1 MIEPKKNKKGEN
13 VMRCYLI
20 NQNQPFLDIEFEQNE
35 IKKINDIIDIDYA
48 PLSIYNASND
58 KNKILLK
65 ETNNWFKNRGIPLW
79 RKELAQ
85 LLQKMN
91 IESPTELL
99 DKAHGLSL
107 SDQYWIKDI
116 NSNIE
121 WEDINFFEH
130 DFQFANFLEASLSPR
145 SSNKQP
151 EIHSPNNTTDGML
164 PKSWI
169 IENGKRVLVKRTFEP
184 SNQEPFNEWLASEIS
199 ERLGFDYCPYKIDVI
214 DNKLVSKCDNFL
226 NKNQE
231 IISAYDIYN
240 TKQKPNHV
248 NDFNHYIQILKE
260 NGIENAREQ
269 LENMIIL
276 DYLTMNYDR
285 HMKNFGIIRN
295 VQTLKWEK
303 TTPLFDNGQS
313 MNCDTITSQMNFNN
327 GEGKLFY
334 DTHKKFS
341 KYPNLITD
349 FSRFDFNNLNDL
361 PEKFKEVLI
370 QYKEYAYMDEN
381 RINKLVNGLEMRI
394 DKIKEVQKQRTK
406 NWDLKTLLVND
417 LKNEM
422 DEEIFESALI
432 SSIPKSQQQKFS
444 QKIDQSNNS
453 KELATLEYFEQ
464 QELEDSSTTT
474 KKSTKKSEDLD
485 FDF

>member
-1 MIEPKKNKKGEN
+1 
-13 VMRCYLI
+13 
-20 NQNQPFLDIEFEQNE
+20 
-35 IKKINDIIDIDYA
+35 
-48 PLSIYNASND
+48 
-58 KNKILLK
+58 
-65 ETNNWFKNRGIPLW
+65 
-79 RKELAQ
+79 
-85 LLQKMN
+85 MN

-464 QELEDSSTTT
+464 KELKKYSTTT
-474 KKSTKKSEDLD
+474 KKSTEKSEDLD
-485 FDF
+485 LDF

>member
-1 MIEPKKNKKGEN
+1 
-13 VMRCYLI
+13 MRCYVM
-20 NQNQPFLDIEFEQNE
+20 NQNQPFLDVEFEQNE
-35 IKKINDIIDIDYA
+35 IKKINDIIDIKYA
-48 PLSIYNASND
+48 PLSIYNANND

-65 ETNNWFKNRGIPLW
+65 ETNNWFKDRGIPLW
-79 RKELAQ
+79 RKELTQ
-85 LLQKMN
+85 LMQKMN
-91 IESPTELL
+91 IKSPTELL

-116 NSNIE
+116 NSNVE

-130 DFQFANFLEASLSPR
+130 DFQFANFLEASLRPR

-231 IISAYDIYN
+231 IITAYDIYN
-240 TKQKPNHV
+240 TKQKPNHI
-248 NDFNHYIQILKE
+248 NDFNHYVQILE
-260 NGIENAREQ
+260 EHNVPNAREQ

-313 MNCDTITSQMNFNN
+313 MNCNTITSQMNFNN

-341 KYPNLITD
+341 KYPNLISD
-349 FSRFDFNNLNDL
+349 FSRFDFNKLNNL
-361 PEKFKEVLI
+361 PEKFKDVLTI
-370 QYKEYAYMDEN
+370 YKEYAYMDKN
-381 RINKLVNGLEMRI
+381 RIDKLVNGLEMRI
-394 DKIKEVQKQRTK
+394 DKIKEIQKQRTK
-406 NWDLKTLLVND
+406 N
-417 LKNEM
+417 
-422 DEEIFESALI
+422 
-432 SSIPKSQQQKFS
+432 
-444 QKIDQSNNS
+444 
-453 KELATLEYFEQ
+453 
-464 QELEDSSTTT
+464 
-474 KKSTKKSEDLD
+474 
-485 FDF
+485 

>member
-1 MIEPKKNKKGEN
+1 
-13 VMRCYLI
+13 MRCYLM
-20 NQNQPFLDIEFEQNE
+20 NQNQPFFDIEFENNK
-35 IKKINDIIDIDYA
+35 IKKINDIIDIRYA
-48 PLSIYNASND
+48 PLSIYNANND
-58 KNKILLK
+58 KSKSLLK

-79 RKELAQ
+79 RKELTQ
-85 LLQKMN
+85 LMQKMN

-107 SDQYWIKDI
+107 SDQYWIKNI
-116 NSNIE
+116 NSDLK
-121 WEDINFFEH
+121 WEDINFFDH
-130 DFQFANFLEASLSPR
+130 DFNSANFLEVSLSPR

-199 ERLGFDYCPYKIDVI
+199 KRLGFDYCDYRLDII
-214 DNKLVSKCDNFL
+214 NNKLVSKCDNFL

-231 IISAYDIYN
+231 IITAN
-240 TKQKPNHV
+240 NVFETKKKSNNV
-248 NDFNHYIQILKE
+248 NDFNHYIQILE
-260 NGIENAREQ
+260 EHGIKDARQ
-269 LENMIIL
+269 NLENMIVL
-276 DYLTMNYDR
+276 DYLIMNYDR

-313 MNCDTITSQMNFNN
+313 MNCDTITSQMNFDN
-327 GEGKLFY
+327 GESKLFY
-334 DTHKKFS
+334 DTHEKFS

-361 PEKFKEVLI
+361 PEKFKEILI

-381 RINKLVNGLEMRI
+381 RIDKLINGLEMRI

-406 NWDLKTLLVND
+406 NWDLNSLLISNS
-417 LKNEM
+417 KSEM

-432 SSIPKSQQQKFS
+432 STVPKDKQNTFAEHLTDVEDIRSFAKDRWMQL
-444 QKIDQSNNS
+444 
-453 KELATLEYFEQ
+453 KELEESANIIH
-464 QELEDSSTTT
+464 
-474 KKSTKKSEDLD
+474 STKNSCETDLD
-485 FDF
+485 IE

>member
-1 MIEPKKNKKGEN
+1 
-13 VMRCYLI
+13 MRCYLM
-20 NQNQPFLDIEFEQNE
+20 NQNQPFLDVEFEQNE
-35 IKKINDIIDIDYA
+35 IKRINDIIDIKYA
-48 PLSIYNASND
+48 PLSIYNAKND

-107 SDQYWIKDI
+107 SDQYWVKDI
-116 NSNIE
+116 HSDIE
-121 WEDINFFEH
+121 WKDINFFEH
-130 DFQFANFLEASLSPR
+130 DFQFANFLEATLSPR

-231 IISAYDIYN
+231 IITAYDIYN
-240 TKQKPNHV
+240 TKQKLNHM
-248 NDFNHYIQILKE
+248 NDFNHYVQILE
-260 NGIENAREQ
+260 EHGIENAHEQ

-313 MNCDTITSQMNFNN
+313 MNCNTITSQMNFNN

-341 KYPNLITD
+341 KYPNLISD
-349 FSRFDFNNLNDL
+349 FSRFDFNKLNDL
-361 PEKFKEVLI
+361 PGKFKDVLTI
-370 QYKEYAYMDEN
+370 YKEYAYMDEN
-381 RINKLVNGLEMRI
+381 RIDKLVNGLEIRI
-394 DKIKEVQKQRTK
+394 DKIKEAQKQRTK
-406 NWDLKTLLVND
+406 HWDLTSLLIRD
-417 LKNEM
+417 SKSEM
-422 DEEIFESALI
+422 DEEVFESALI
-432 SSIPKSQQQKFS
+432 STVPKDKQNAFAKRLTDVEDIRSFAKDRWIQL
-444 QKIDQSNNS
+444 
-453 KELATLEYFEQ
+453 KELEE
-464 QELEDSSTTT
+464 STNIIH
-474 KKSTKKSEDLD
+474 STKNSCETDLD
-485 FDF
+485 IK

>member
-1 MIEPKKNKKGEN
+1 
-13 VMRCYLI
+13 
-20 NQNQPFLDIEFEQNE
+20 
-35 IKKINDIIDIDYA
+35 
-48 PLSIYNASND
+48 
-58 KNKILLK
+58 
-65 ETNNWFKNRGIPLW
+65 
-79 RKELAQ
+79 
-85 LLQKMN
+85 MN